1 MSEVPCIC
9 GCNSVSICVCFCD
22 QILVASVFFAFQFCI
37 LCSFTKIEMITAK
50 ESKQAAKGR
59 MQMYQ
64 PAQRLARGNAG
75 GEAHLVTEPNLVRV
89 VMKNAENITFTFNC
103 LRFSFRAENAV
114 V

>member
-75 GEAHLVTEPNLVRV
+75 EETKNQQIIIIVVVV
-89 VMKNAENITFTFNC
+89 VMESAD
-103 LRFSFRAENAV
+103 RPR
-114 V
+114 

>member
-9 GCNSVSICVCFCD
+9 GCNSVSICFCD
-22 QILVASVFFAFQFCI
+22 QILVAFVHWHSNFVSSVGVQ
-37 LCSFTKIEMITAK
+37 KIEMITAK

-75 GEAHLVTEPNLVRV
+75 GYTDLLTQPNMAQV
-89 VMKNAENITFTFNC
+89 VMKSAENITFTFNC
-103 LRFSFRAENAV
+103 LRVSFRTENGV

>member
-9 GCNSVSICVCFCD
+9 GCNSVCIYVCFCD
-22 QILVASVFFAFQFCI
+22 QILVAFVHWHSNFVSSVGVQ
-37 LCSFTKIEMITAK
+37 KIEMITAK

-75 GEAHLVTEPNLVRV
+75 GETHLVTEPNLVRV
-89 VMKNAENITFTFNC
+89 VMKSAENITFTFNC
-103 LRFSFRAENAV
+103 LGFSFRTENTV

>member
-1 MSEVPCIC
+1 
-9 GCNSVSICVCFCD
+9 
-22 QILVASVFFAFQFCI
+22 
-37 LCSFTKIEMITAK
+37 MITAK

-75 GEAHLVTEPNLVRV
+75 GYTDLLTQPNMARV
-89 VMKNAENITFTFNC
+89 VMKSAENITFTFNC
-103 LRFSFRAENAV
+103 LRVSFRTENGV